1 MLQRGRGRGMS
12 QSDDS
17 SRPGG
22 GRGRLASSS
31 GMYKCIILQRRYCAA
46 GEILHLT
53 ESNFCFVVLLTF

>member
-31 GMYKCIILQRRYCAA
+31 GMYKCIILQRTDTALLVRYF
-46 GEILHLT
+46 ILLKVT
-53 ESNFCFVVLLTF
+53 FVLLYY